1 MNKIKVFVADDHQ
14 LVIDGL
20 KLMFDDTPNIAFV
33 GSANNG
39 KAALE
44 ALGEKDVDVLL
55 LDINMPVMNG
65 IECCRLARQQFPH
78 LKILALSMMKEAS
91 LVKEILKAGA
101 TGFLLKNAGQDEV
114 INAIEAV
121 YAGEQAFSDEILTI
135 VMGSFSGGK
144 DKTAKNKL
152 PKISRR
158 EKQILKLIVWEKT
171 THEIAQEL
179 FISFGTVETHRRN
192 LLHKL
197 DVKNTAGLVRVALE
211 NKLLD
216 E

>member
-1 MNKIKVFVADDHQ
+1 MADDHQ

-20 KLMFDDTPNIAFV
+20 KLMFDDTPNIIFV

-39 KAALE
+39 EAALE
-44 ALGEKDVDVLL
+44 ELSKHDVDVLL

-65 IECCRLARQQFPH
+65 IECCGLARQQFPN
-78 LKILALSMMKEAS
+78 LKILALSMMKDAS

-114 INAIEAV
+114 ISAIERV
-121 YAGEQAFSDEILTI
+121 HNGEQAFSDEILKI
-135 VMGSFSGGK
+135 VMGSFSD
-144 DKTAKNKL
+144 DKEKAPNNKL

-211 NKLLD
+211 NNLLD
-216 E
+216 

>member
-1 MNKIKVFVADDHQ
+1 MNIIKVFVADDHQ

-20 KLMFDDTPNIAFV
+20 KLMFEDTPNIVFV

-39 KAALE
+39 QLALE
-44 ALGEKDVDVLL
+44 ELAKQEIDVLL

-65 IECCRLARQQFPH
+65 IECCGLARKQFPN
-78 LKILALSMMKEAS
+78 LKILALSMMEDAS
-91 LVKEILKAGA
+91 LVKEMLKAGA
-101 TGFLLKNAGQDEV
+101 SGFLLKNAGQDEV
-114 INAIEAV
+114 ISAIERV
-121 YAGEQAFSDEILTI
+121 YAGEQAFSNEILKI
-135 VMGSFSGGK
+135 VMGSFSDHK
-144 DKTAKNKL
+144 DKAAKNNL

-171 THEIAQEL
+171 TQEIAEEL

-197 DVKNTAGLVRVALE
+197 DVKNTAGLVRVAME